1 MDYHEKEE
9 EGWNKGEVL
18 KVQEKQSMN
27 KEEQLTVK

>member
-9 EGWNKGEVL
+9 EGRNKGEVV

-27 KEEQLTVK
+27 KEEEE